1 MRFCLI
7 LFWVKYEILIKY
19 YNQTLNFLINNSL
32 ERDVHNKAIQK
43 ALESY
48 RISDERKNELR
59 KMKR

>member
-1 MRFCLI
+1 MAVAWAISIC
-7 LFWVKYEILIKY
+7 LIKY